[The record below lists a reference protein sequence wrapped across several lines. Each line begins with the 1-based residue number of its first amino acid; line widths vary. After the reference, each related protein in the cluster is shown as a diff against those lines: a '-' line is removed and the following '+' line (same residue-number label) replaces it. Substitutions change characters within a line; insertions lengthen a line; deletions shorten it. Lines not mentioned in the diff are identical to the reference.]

1 MVSTQSRSLMK
12 FKTDIMKVIAEQ
24 ILTAGEVSVLWVVLI
39 TYILRQVISQSSFT
53 YYLAYCSLYHAQNEK
68 RNIIT
73 LHNICFYIVFKI
85 SG

>member
-1 MVSTQSRSLMK
+1 MISTQSRSLMK

-53 YYLAYCSLYHAQNEK
+53 YYWAYCSLYHAQNEK
-68 RNIIT
+68 
-73 LHNICFYIVFKI
+73 KI
-85 SG
+85 S